1 MIVFVLVISAVVAIY
16 KKMKKNTLEKSEFI
30 KELVSVNEKVKYK
43 NVKPLYTFEYL
54 CSSRREFNR
63 YTLEEYLVD
72 LITDDTYLFEK
83 IINGVAYNKKRYGR
97 YVDQVE
103 RIRQSAAEAVESST
117 LFDKVYKKC
126 EDGLLKK
133 TVLKKPTVDTMI
145 DCRIT
150 YITPT
155 GRSKSWCENRF
166 SYNELKKAYEKTIKL
181 KESKEKQQRQIEYE
195 RSKMTS
201 SLRYDILR
209 RDGFRCQLCGSTAD
223 DGVKLHIDH
232 IVPVSK
238 GGRTEKSNLRVLCDR
253 CNFGK
258 RDKIEETNGE
268 I

>member
-1 MIVFVLVISAVVAIY
+1 MLVI
-16 KKMKKNTLEKSEFI
+16 
-30 KELVSVNEKVKYK
+30 
-43 NVKPLYTFEYL
+43 
-54 CSSRREFNR
+54 
-63 YTLEEYLVD
+63 
-72 LITDDTYLFEK
+72 LIIFEK

-103 RIRQSAAEAVESST
+103 RIRRSAAEAVESST

-181 KESKEKQQRQIEYE
+181 KESKEKQQRQIEYY
-195 RSKMTS
+195 S
-201 SLRYDILR
+201 
-209 RDGFRCQLCGSTAD
+209 
-223 DGVKLHIDH
+223 
-232 IVPVSK
+232 
-238 GGRTEKSNLRVLCDR
+238 
-253 CNFGK
+253 
-258 RDKIEETNGE
+258 
-268 I
+268 